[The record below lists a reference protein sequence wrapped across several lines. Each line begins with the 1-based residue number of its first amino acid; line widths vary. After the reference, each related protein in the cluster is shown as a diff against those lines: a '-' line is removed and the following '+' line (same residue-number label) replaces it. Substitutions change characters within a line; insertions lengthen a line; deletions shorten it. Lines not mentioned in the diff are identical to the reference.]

1 MARIGENPSFS
12 HHPFLRDELEIVVV
26 SMRGP
31 APEDCLLSAPGR
43 SRLSGS
49 SGPSD
54 FDGCCARGAV
64 VRLEQFLAAG
74 RLERVD
80 DALDVL
86 GVLGSGDQEG
96 VGSIDDD
103 GARHP

>member
-1 MARIGENPSFS
+1 M
-12 HHPFLRDELEIVVV
+12 
-26 SMRGP
+26 
-31 APEDCLLSAPGR
+31 SAPWTLARRQASSVDPPLPSGR
-43 SRLSGS
+43 PAIPGITPAWAFQKSG
-49 SGPSD
+49 
-54 FDGCCARGAV
+54 AETVTGAV
-64 VRLEQFLAAG
+64 VRLEQVLSAG

-86 GVLGSGDQEG
+86 GVLGSGDLVG

>member
-1 MARIGENPSFS
+1 M
-12 HHPFLRDELEIVVV
+12 
-26 SMRGP
+26 
-31 APEDCLLSAPGR
+31 SAPWTLARRQASSVDPPLPSGR
-43 SRLSGS
+43 PAIPGITPAWAFQKSG
-49 SGPSD
+49 
-54 FDGCCARGAV
+54 AETVTGAV
-64 VRLEQFLAAG
+64 VRLEQVLSAG